1 MIVVVLVGVATA
13 AMVGWLMVVLARFAT
28 EIRVPRTL
36 ALGRLGPSA
45 YRVIRAAPA
54 RLQMRPESRKADQER
69 ESPEDVE
76 LAVRE
81 RLYGAR
87 SGSR

>member
-1 MIVVVLVGVATA
+1 MIVVILVGVATA
-13 AMVGWLMVVLARFAT
+13 ALIGWLMVLLARATT
-28 EIRVPRTL
+28 EIRLPRTL

-45 YRVIRAAPA
+45 YRVIRTAPA
-54 RLQMRPESRKADQER
+54 RLQVRPEAREPDPER
-69 ESPEDVE
+69 QSPEDVE